1 MWLLQDRSDN
11 ADPCGHR
18 PAQSWNQL
26 VMARPQV
33 TIREQA
39 NLEQIA
45 LHLLGEP
52 NRKLCHGSKLRW
64 GRNGSLSVDLDKRLW
79 YSHEEG
85 VGGDAVD
92 LVRWHTGTDYAGA
105 FRWLEGNGL
114 KAKTA
119 RVKPKPRPI
128 TDTDE
133 LREVVA
139 ALQMFE
145 REYHRNPESWNRL
158 DRDAYGSRR
167 SEYRD
172 LTGLPWKASA
182 PS

>member
-1 MWLLQDRSDN
+1 M
-11 ADPCGHR
+11 ADP
-18 PAQSWNQL
+18 QDF
-26 VMARPQV
+26 
-33 TIREQA
+33 IRDQA

-64 GRNGSLSVDLDKRLW
+64 GRNGSLSVDLDKQLW

-85 VGGDAVD
+85 IGGDVVD
-92 LVRWHTGTDYAGA
+92 LVRWHTGTDYASA
-105 FRWLEGNGL
+105 FRWLECNGL
-114 KAKTA
+114 KAKTGHA
-119 RVKPKPRPI
+119 KPKPRHI
-128 TDTDE
+128 TETDG

-145 REYHRNPESWNRL
+145 RAYHRNPKPWNSL
-158 DRDAYGSRR
+158 DRDAYRSRR
-167 SEYRD
+167 SGYRD
-172 LTGLPWKASA
+172 LTGLPWNASA